1 MEREKEKTVKE
12 TLTKRVRNHKIKT
25 STEKGILLHSDPS
38 YRQKPIIKERVRP
51 FRKGTGRMKRRI
63 IIVSLILMIL
73 CLLVA
78 AAGAEDAG
86 INEKL
91 YAKQA
96 ENGLWGYSDAAGN
109 WVIPAQYQYAEDFR
123 GNYAYVI
130 VQKEEEDSNGGIIDR
145 SGEFVLQPEY
155 FNIDSGR
162 FENSPGFGTWDDG
175 YYILWQRNENNCG
188 FFDVR
193 SGFFS
198 GMKYEYVLYAYD
210 LCDLIPVSQIRDGTE
225 YMGYADRTTGELV
238 VPYQYWI
245 SPEDESDVSFGE
257 GVKALAPVIGQDE
270 KTGDAVPGKF
280 ELVKTDGGIIQL
292 PEGISATEDSYMT
305 EGLIAV
311 KDDSTGLYGYAD
323 ISGNMVVSPACLFAG
338 RFADGRATVK
348 LTEDSY
354 ALIDREGKI
363 VLREEDEQ
371 FTVIMADNAG
381 AGKPRY
387 AYRGENG
394 LFGFVDEQGR
404 VVMPPQFAYADGFYG
419 NYASVKVVS
428 EVSSQFL
435 EGLIDTDGQ
444 WVVYPDKSVLLSE
457 YAGHGLY
464 VVERNGK
471 CGFLDVDTGFFS
483 GYLYDGA
490 SDYSTSNLVL
500 VEIDGKDGYADR
512 QTGEIRIPCIYD
524 SGWLLGT
531 FEDGYATVASQDGET
546 LLIDEN
552 GKEYRAPDGTTIY
565 GRRFSDGLCVVEDKE
580 SGLFGYMDPEGNLVI
595 PAVYR
600 RAGEFIHGKAYVDP
614 KDSYITYEL
623 DLEGNLRL
631 EKRREYISEDMYC
644 IAQGKDTL
652 AVFGAEDELL
662 FTLTV
667 PNLFDI
673 TVSSAD
679 EVMWYRVETNDKDYF
694 RYGLVSRQGEI
705 LTEPVFDRR
714 FGEGI
719 EYMDFQEGLCAVE
732 DAATDRCGYI
742 DTAGNWVIPPRYLNA
757 EMFVNGSAWVKDERI
772 IPVGEYGNKV
782 TERKLINQ
790 AEEVLFTETVPDT
803 GKYQYDYYEI
813 LEDLI

>member
-1 MEREKEKTVKE
+1 
-12 TLTKRVRNHKIKT
+12 
-25 STEKGILLHSDPS
+25 
-38 YRQKPIIKERVRP
+38 
-51 FRKGTGRMKRRI
+51 MKRRI

-73 CLLVA
+73 CLLAA

-96 ENGLWGYSDAAGN
+96 ENGLWGYSDAVGK
-109 WVIPAQYQYAEDFR
+109 WVIPAQYHYAEDFR
-123 GNYAYVI
+123 GNYARVT
-130 VQKEEEDSNGGIIDR
+130 VLDEDEYGKDGIINR

-155 FNIDSGR
+155 YIADGR
-162 FENSPGFGTWDDG
+162 ENSFGGFGSRDEG
-175 YYILWQRNENNCG
+175 YYMINQDPEGNWG
-188 FFDVR
+188 FFDIP

-198 GMKYEYVLYAYD
+198 GLKYEYILDTYGV
-210 LCDLIPVSQIRDGTE
+210 CDYIPVSEIRDGTE
-225 YMGYADRTTGELV
+225 YMGFADRTTGELV
-238 VPYQYWI
+238 LPYQYWADTENGI
-245 SPEDESDVSFGE
+245 SAFHE
-257 GVKALAPVIGQDE
+257 GVEVLAPVIGQDE
-270 KTGDAVPGKF
+270 ETGDAVPGKF
-280 ELVKTDGGIIQL
+280 MLVKADGGIILL
-292 PEGISATEDSYMT
+292 PDGISAVEGSHMS

-323 ISGNMVVSPACLFAG
+323 ISGNVVVAPAYIYAG
-338 RFADGRATVK
+338 GFTDGQARVK

-354 ALIDREGKI
+354 ARIDCEGKI

-371 FTVIMADNAG
+371 FTVIMADNTG

-394 LFGFVDEQGR
+394 LFGFIDEQGR

-457 YAGHGLY
+457 YGGHGLY

-490 SDYSTSNLVL
+490 SDCSTSNLVL

-565 GRRFSDGLCVVEDKE
+565 GRRFSDGLCVVEDEE

-652 AVFGAEDELL
+652 AVFGTEDELL

-757 EMFVNGSAWVKDERI
+757 EMFVNGSAWVKDERN
-772 IPVGEYGNKV
+772 IPVGEYGNTV

-803 GKYQYDYYEI
+803 GEYQYDYYF
-813 LEDLI
+813 DMSRVRQNRSQ